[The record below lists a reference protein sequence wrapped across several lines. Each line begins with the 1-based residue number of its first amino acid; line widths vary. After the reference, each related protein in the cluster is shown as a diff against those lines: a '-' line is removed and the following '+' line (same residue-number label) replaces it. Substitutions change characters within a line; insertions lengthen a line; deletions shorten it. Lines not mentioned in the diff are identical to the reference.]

1 MSAAAHQSV
10 SQNQWQSLEGELRVD
25 SWTREGRTD
34 GQTDGRTDGQEKQEH
49 PTLDTGRVVPSALSL
64 GVNFQ
69 NRKT

>member
-34 GQTDGRTDGQEKQEH
+34 GQEKQEH